1 MAIKTFT
8 TGEVLTAANT
18 NEFLANSGLVYVTS
32 AVVGSG
38 VSTIT
43 FNNCFSSTY
52 DAYKI
57 VYSGGKTSANGS
69 ISLKLRKSGTNSDTG
84 YYGLL
89 IYGSPTG
96 PTIQPAGNDNS
107 VGFTWAGGSEG
118 NTAGYAQVMLDLNFP
133 FGTGYTAISNATVI
147 YSGVLGSYN
156 GMHKVNDSYDGFQL
170 YNLTF
175 TGGTV
180 TVYGYRKA

>member
-8 TGEVLTAANT
+8 TGEVLTAADTNT
-18 NEFLANSGLVYVTS
+18 YLANSGLVYVTS

-89 IYGSPTG
+89 IYGSTTG
-96 PTIQPAGNDNS
+96 PTINPAGDTNNA
-107 VGFTWAGGSEG
+107 GFTWAGGSEG
-118 NTAGYAQVMLDLNFP
+118 NTVGFAQLNLDLNYP
-133 FGTGYTAISNATVI
+133 YGSGYTTIQNASVV
-147 YSGVLGSYN
+147 YSGVIGSYQGN
-156 GMHKVNDSYDGFQL
+156 HRVVESYDGFQL

>member
-8 TGEVLTAANT
+8 TGEVLTAADTNT
-18 NEFLANSGLVYVTS
+18 YLANSGLVYVTS

-57 VYSGGKTSANGS
+57 VYSGGKTSANGN

-84 YYGLL
+84 YFGVLM
-89 IYGSPTG
+89 YGSPSG
-96 PTIQPAGNDNS
+96 SAIQHAGNDNA
-107 VGFTWAGGSEG
+107 VGFSWIGGSEG
-118 NTAGYAQVMLDLNFP
+118 NTTGYAQVILELNYP
-133 FGTGYTAISNATVI
+133 FATGYTAISNASVI
-147 YSGVLGSYN
+147 YSGVVGTYN